1 MNKLANLALGG
12 ILTASLAMSG
22 CMIYVTE
29 QVRPRAIHHEY
40 SRHRTPRIIICYEW
54 PGRDHYCN
62 HGSCYDRYIV
72 ELRHKYDQSNVRPFE
87 YSLQRQAFPHE
98 AKVERRGSVRT
109 KEKVEEKI
117 KESRRAFPKPETPK
131 KHFSKTDSNSGS

>member
-87 YSLQRQAFPHE
+87 YSPQRQAFPHE
-98 AKVERRGSVRT
+98 SKVERRGSKTEAIV
-109 KEKVEEKI
+109 KEKS
-117 KESRRAFPKPETPK
+117 KESKRAFPKPAQQDNSSAK
-131 KHFSKTDSNSGS
+131 SKSGN